1 MVKRIQNMKTE
12 NKLCS
17 LPNQFKPRQIISA
30 HIQYVQVI
38 LPIKI
43 NSMQKRTQMHKVKV
57 TNCQHYMYIIPVTC
71 NQIILI
77 TANV

>member
-43 NSMQKRTQMHKVKV
+43 KLNAKKDPNAQGES
-57 TNCQHYMYIIPVTC
+57 N
-71 NQIILI
+71 
-77 TANV
+77 